1 MLSFLLMCMLSVD
14 RPEGAN
20 ATDRRN
26 ASPDRPCQPGDILLA
41 PRIVLT
47 PTLSRG
53 VSRGGTEFIIRR
65 SGTTDAIPD
74 RGIFPFFGEGARM
87 PAANQILEH

>member
-1 MLSFLLMCMLSVD
+1 MGWLRGL
-14 RPEGAN
+14 G
-20 ATDRRN
+20 
-26 ASPDRPCQPGDILLA
+26 LA
-41 PRIVLT
+41 
-47 PTLSRG
+47 RG

-65 SGTTDAIPD
+65 SDTTDAIPD